1 MPVIPSALGRFLR
14 ESWWSFVVEVN
25 QGILALVERL
35 GNLGTRGWLWI
46 VVGLWLL
53 TLYVWI
59 RDLPRA
65 LRLFYFLVLFFYFVV
80 FPIWSLGGV

>member
-1 MPVIPSALGRFLR
+1 MIR
-14 ESWWSFVVEVN
+14 ELWWSFVRDVN
-25 QGILALVERL
+25 RGLLVVLDTL

-59 RDLPRA
+59 RDLPGM

>member
-1 MPVIPSALGRFLR
+1 MIR
-14 ESWWSFVVEVN
+14 ELWWSFVRDVN
-25 QGILALVERL
+25 RSLLVVLDTL

-59 RDLPRA
+59 RDLPGM